1 MQPIVVKD
9 ASNPF
14 FEPQNISPL
23 RPTYSVRPT
32 TEPAIGAALTE
43 RNNDSKDVLPTREP
57 SADLQQLHQVTDAPS
72 EKVTAPVGITPS
84 ARRSES
90 SDRSRNRNPPKADNP
105 SRSTPHDEKSGTES
119 SASLNLRASGPSN
132 LGAEGS
138 SLRKSSISEEPEV
151 QVEKQIQQRGETV
164 IGQEPERLAETSS
177 ANQKTDPP
185 SSGSDDAPQKAISND
200 DYSIPI
206 KDDIAPAVPTSPRT
220 ALGTSAKNSFSPS
233 AVTFAALPTRDL
245 PRGRSIGPS
254 KHQRMTSHL
263 VESTVPEALPALK
276 TPGPPP
282 STAFPRPSENNAAA
296 SKALRDSKTG
306 AAGAGSSWISRKVL
320 AGSGGEDL
328 RKSVAASKRPSIF
341 DRAMEEES
349 DQEAD
354 ELEDRKHGAPR
365 ASEAP
370 LTAQRFSIASKTPQP
385 QHARQTL
392 GPSTLAR
399 PEQPPTNLSK
409 MIADLQER
417 RAVATFNA
425 SVTRA
430 TIPSLQLGRGAQ
442 GIAGMGISSGLL
454 GRAALQASLER
465 SRGAES
471 PATATAADVFDEKSS
486 VATKPLATDAQLLQP
501 GANAQSGPS
510 TTEELNEAVDEIL
523 RKISTERQMQ
533 DQESSATPQRPTDED
548 TVPELV
554 PSISARQEVDGA
566 TRSTIPSTARTSSTR
581 AEEQEVEELT
591 KRTNALSVGT
601 RASDRIDILRRPA
614 AKSPAIVADSP
625 AHLSGN
631 FVKEDVQPRPAQST
645 TPTNSPPR
653 AVIYRSSGDKQS
665 IREAE
670 VAPPVQPAAR
680 TDAKLIREV
689 VTAPRERPEATEE
702 TPRTTHPRPLP
713 LKTVGQHGVPPK
725 GLSQSQAL
733 SVSSEESESSDS
745 EEEKGDKRFDEA
757 EVLAD
762 EVAKLA
768 KPLHLSSTPKAP
780 VEQAEDCDSDS
791 SVEEVESNGS
801 RAPVSPISSEI
812 EIC

>member
-1 MQPIVVKD
+1 MQPIVGKD
-9 ASNPF
+9 VSNPF
-14 FEPQNISPL
+14 IEPQDISAS
-23 RPTYSVRPT
+23 R
-32 TEPAIGAALTE
+32 AI
-43 RNNDSKDVLPTREP
+43 SSVLPTIGSAIGVALTARNKDRDDVEPVREP
-57 SADLQQLHQVTDAPS
+57 SADLQQPHQVTDAPS
-72 EKVTAPVGITPS
+72 EKVTTPAGIPS
-84 ARRSES
+84 SVRCSES
-90 SDRSRNRNPPKADNP
+90 SDRSRDRNPPKEDTL
-105 SRSTPHDEKSGTES
+105 SRSAPHDETSGTKPHAPPHLE
-119 SASLNLRASGPSN
+119 
-132 LGAEGS
+132 AEGS
-138 SLRKSSISEEPEV
+138 SLQESFTSEGLEAQIEVRIQQHDKTAMTQEAETLTVKSSRS
-151 QVEKQIQQRGETV
+151 
-164 IGQEPERLAETSS
+164 QEPVA
-177 ANQKTDPP
+177 P
-185 SSGSDDAPQKAISND
+185 SHVSDDIAQKAVPND

-206 KDDIAPAVPTSPRT
+206 KDDIASAVPTSPKT
-220 ALGTSAKNSFSPS
+220 ALGTTAKNSFSPS

-245 PRGRSIGPS
+245 PRGRSIGTS

-263 VESTVPEALPALK
+263 VESTVPEALPAVK

-282 STAFPRPSENNAAA
+282 TTAFPRPSENNAAA
-296 SKALRDSKTG
+296 SKALRDSKSG

-354 ELEDRKHGAPR
+354 ELDDRKQGASR
-365 ASEAP
+365 VSEAP

-465 SRGAES
+465 SRGVES
-471 PATATAADVFDEKSS
+471 PAIASAADVFDEKSS
-486 VATKPLATDAQLLQP
+486 VTTKPLTTDAQLLQP

-523 RKISTERQMQ
+523 RKISTERQMH
-533 DQESSATPQRPTDED
+533 DQESSATPQRPIDED
-548 TVPELV
+548 TVPELG
-554 PSISARQEVDGA
+554 PSISARQDVDGD
-566 TRSTIPSTARTSSTR
+566 TTPTIPLTARTSSTR

-601 RASDRIDILRRPA
+601 RPSDRTEILGRPA
-614 AKSPAIVADSP
+614 AKSPAIVADNP

-653 AVIYRSSGDKQS
+653 ALIYRSSGGHKS
-665 IREAE
+665 FREAE
-670 VAPPVQPAAR
+670 VVLPAQPATR
-680 TDAKLIREV
+680 TDTKPIREV
-689 VTAPRERPEATEE
+689 VTAPRERPEAVDE
-702 TPRTTHPRPLP
+702 TPGTTHPRPLP
-713 LKTVGQHGVPPK
+713 LKPVGQQSAPPK

-733 SVSSEESESSDS
+733 SVDSEESESSDS

-762 EVAKLA
+762 EVARLA

-780 VEQAEDCDSDS
+780 IEQAEDCDSDV

-801 RAPVSPISSEI
+801 RAPVSSSFSNI
-812 EIC
+812 GTC